1 MRFTETFNDYMRS
14 LTPEQ
19 RDKELRDRGYSRNF
33 SQYKPKSSYN
43 ADTATQSPS
52 YSTDLAINNAYSQPL
67 QTEAATGDAYP
78 RIDYGSN
85 NPFSQ
90 AANMGQYMADQ
101 AAIQV
106 QNTTDPKPP
115 PYTGPA
121 SERAHIPKYMR
132 KARETF
138 GMTRNEVLGTLDK
151 AGIKNLDSDRDI
163 TTLQGYF
170 NSAGDDQKPSQTR
183 KNAASRARQYNNR
196 FGN

>member
-1 MRFTETFNDYMRS
+1 MS
-14 LTPEQ
+14 L
-19 RDKELRDRGYSRNF
+19 KYF

-52 YSTDLAINNAYSQPL
+52 LASDLAINAAYGKPL
-67 QTEAATGDAYP
+67 QTEAAEGDAYP
-78 RIDYGSN
+78 QIDYGSD

-101 AAIQV
+101 AAVQV
-106 QNTTDPKPP
+106 QNTTNPKPP
-115 PYTGPA
+115 TSEPGTDKPPTDKPSPYTGPA

-138 GMTRNEVLGTLDK
+138 GMSRNEVLGTLDK

-170 NSAGDDQKPSQTR
+170 DKQPNKTR
-183 KNAASRARQYNNR
+183 TNAASRASEYLKNS
-196 FGN
+196 GNKGV